1 MEEMPKLSSD
11 SLPSLKP
18 ILQHLTLSPGALSS
32 KDPISS
38 QYWNQ
43 FITPPATF
51 ATPYSPYQSFAEL
64 AHFPAQAQEMHVSPS
79 SYQGQCNQAMELGF
93 PDQGEQYNSLV
104 TNCLVQLPCSD
115 SILLEPVPSGHML
128 LERDTAQPV
137 CCMHCGAVQDVFGRC
152 QNHCTATAA
161 KVLRSK
167 ITAAFPTQIMF

>member
-1 MEEMPKLSSD
+1 VEEMPKLSSD

-18 ILQHLTLSPGALSS
+18 ILQHLTVSPGALSL

-38 QYWNQ
+38 QYRNQ

-51 ATPYSPYQSFAEL
+51 ATPYSPYQSFPEL
-64 AHFPAQAQEMHVSPS
+64 ARFPAQAQEMHVSPS
-79 SYQGQCNQAMELGF
+79 SYQGRYNQAMELGF
-93 PDQGEQYNSLV
+93 SDQREQYNSLV
-104 TNCLVQLPCSD
+104 ANCLVQLPYSA
-115 SILLEPVPSGHML
+115 SILPEPVPSGYML
-128 LERDTAQPV
+128 LERDTAPLV

-152 QNHCTATAA
+152 QNHCTAIAA